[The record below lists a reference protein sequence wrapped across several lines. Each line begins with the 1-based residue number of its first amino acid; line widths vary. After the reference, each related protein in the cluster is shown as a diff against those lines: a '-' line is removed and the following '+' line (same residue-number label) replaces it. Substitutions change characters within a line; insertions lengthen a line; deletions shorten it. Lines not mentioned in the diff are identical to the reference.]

1 MYSTRYKT
9 FTKKQDVYEKF
20 GVYPKQIPDFL
31 ALVGDSS
38 DGIPGMKGI
47 GEKTAA
53 LLLQKYENIEN
64 IYKNLNEWKVN
75 FKSGARHSNTIYENY
90 ELLKLF
96 KDLTTLRSDVK
107 VPNSIKD
114 YSLSDINIDDLS
126 KFSDRYQLNIN
137 F

>member
-1 MYSTRYKT
+1 
-9 FTKKQDVYEKF
+9 
-20 GVYPKQIPDFL
+20 
-31 ALVGDSS
+31 
-38 DGIPGMKGI
+38 MKGI

-53 LLLQKYENIEN
+53 LLLIKYENIEN